1 MTDVKIC
8 GLTRAEDVA
17 LACELGAR
25 YLGFNFS
32 AASPRRISPEAARVL
47 VSSAPRH
54 VSRVG
59 VFVDETA
66 GQMREAADAAGLDF
80 IQIHRPLRPD
90 DVESPPRPVFAVA
103 RIGNGAPQVPSDET
117 LARCRAVLF
126 DAAVAGMAGGTG
138 ATFDWDLVAG
148 RRWPIRVFLAGGLAP
163 ENVGEA
169 IARVGPSAVDVASG
183 VESAPG
189 VKDREKMARF
199 FRAVEEADARLT

>member
-17 LACELGAR
+17 RACELGAR

-32 AASPRRISPEAARVL
+32 AASPRRISPEAARGL
-47 VSSAPRH
+47 VSAAARH

-66 GQMREAADAAGLDF
+66 EQMREAVDAASLDF
-80 IQIHRPLRPD
+80 IQIHRPLRPED
-90 DVESPPRPVFAVA
+90 FDLSPRPVFAVA
-103 RIGNGAPQVPSDET
+103 RVRKRLEVPPDET
-117 LARCRAVLF
+117 LARCHALLF
-126 DAAVAGMAGGTG
+126 DAAAPGVAGGSG
-138 ATFDWDLVAG
+138 ATFDWDLLAG
-148 RRWPIRVFLAGGLAP
+148 RRWPVPVFLAGGLAP
-163 ENVGEA
+163 ENVGGA
-169 IARVGPSAVDVASG
+169 IARVCPSAVDVASG

-189 VKDREKMARF
+189 VKDEEKMARF